1 MREPADAT
9 RRRVLVGT
17 TAAVAT
23 ALAGCGSPGDGGDGG
38 FENEG
43 ADGGSPPAEEG
54 ENASGAGEGNAT
66 GDDNDSET
74 GGSEYAPQGN
84 STRASGNQT
93 VSERTPEDDAENG
106 TGENAS
112 GAGAG
117 GGNGSQNES

>member
-23 ALAGCGSPGDGGDGG
+23 ALAGCGSPGDGDDGG

-43 ADGGSPPAEEG
+43 ADGGEPPAEEG
-54 ENASGAGEGNAT
+54 ENASGTGAGNGT

-84 STRASGNQT
+84 STRPSGNET
-93 VSERTPEDDAENG
+93 VSERTPEDAENG

-112 GAGAG
+112 GG
-117 GGNGSQNES
+117 GGGGDGSRNGS